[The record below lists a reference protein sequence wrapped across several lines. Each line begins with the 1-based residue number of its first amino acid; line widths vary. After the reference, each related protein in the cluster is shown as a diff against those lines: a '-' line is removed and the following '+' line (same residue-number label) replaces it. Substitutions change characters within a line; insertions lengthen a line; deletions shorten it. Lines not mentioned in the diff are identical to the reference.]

1 MIFHLSEATYSHCL
15 QQAFI
20 LITPTSLIRN
30 QDHQV
35 IKPNQKVYFS
45 SLSIFSVLPITIFVA
60 IISGQLAARDTTV
73 LFSILLV
80 IFARVALACA
90 YIRNSQRTL
99 YDQYRFIKML
109 YLGNRFLPGGVI
121 LFKGFGNYC
130 YLIYFISE
138 ESLDSL
144 SQGSL
149 YHLFTTSIE
158 EF

>member
-1 MIFHLSEATYSHCL
+1 MIFHLSEAIYSHLL

-20 LITPTSLIRN
+20 LIIPSSLIRN

-35 IKPNQKVYFS
+35 IKPNQKVCFS
-45 SLSIFSVLPITIFVA
+45 SLSIFSVLPITIFFA
-60 IISGQLAARDTTV
+60 IISGQLAVRDTTV
-73 LFSILLV
+73 FFSILLV
-80 IFARVALACA
+80 ISARVALACA
-90 YIRNSQRTL
+90 YIRNSQRRL
-99 YDQYRFIKML
+99 YDQYRFIKMP
-109 YLGNRFLPGGVI
+109 YLGSRFLPGGVI

-144 SQGSL
+144 SQESL